1 MATVLIVGKPNVG
14 KSTLFN
20 RLIRK
25 RKAIVEDDPGVTRDS
40 IQDRVEWRGKFFTL
54 VDTCGIFEN
63 PEGIVEKRMKEMT
76 LEMLKEGD
84 LLLFVV
90 DGRKGLTSEDHHL
103 ADFVRK
109 SGADVILVANK
120 VEDKKKYENEVKPE
134 LYSLGFGEPIPVS
147 SEHSLNIDT
156 LLEKIVEKL
165 ESKGLEL
172 KEEKREEAIK
182 VAIIGKPNVGKSS
195 LFNAI
200 LGMERTLVTPLP
212 GTTRDAVDEEVEID
226 GKRYIFIDTAGMRR
240 RSKIEPKTLE
250 RYGTY
255 RTVEAI
261 ERADVVVLVLDA
273 TEGISRQEQ
282 RLAGLVERRGK
293 AIVTV
298 FNKWD
303 LVEHRERRKGEYL
316 QLFKEKLY
324 FVGFSPL
331 VFVSALEGWGVEK
344 VMEYIEVSFKSYTTK
359 VPTSSLNAAL
369 EKLFLISP
377 PPSKGG
383 RKVRIYF
390 GLQVDVKPPVFLFF
404 TNRPDDIPKSYQN
417 SMKRAI
423 RTYVHPFTGS
433 PIFLKFKKSR

>member
-25 RKAIVEDDPGVTRDS
+25 RKAIVENAPGVTRDF
-40 IQDRVEWRGKFFTL
+40 IQDKVEWNNKVFTL

-76 LEMLKEGD
+76 LRMLEEAD

-90 DGRKGLTSEDHHL
+90 DGRESITSEDLHL
-103 ADFVRK
+103 SDFVRK
-109 SGADVILVANK
+109 SGVDVILVANK
-120 VEDKKKYENEVKPE
+120 VEDKERFEKEVKSE

-156 LLEKIVEKL
+156 LLEKIVETL

-172 KEEKREEAIK
+172 KEEKREGAIK

-200 LGMERTLVTPLP
+200 IGMERTLVTPLP

-226 GKRYIFIDTAGMRR
+226 EKKYVFIDTAGMRR
-240 RSKIEPKTLE
+240 KSKIEPKTIE

-255 RTVEAI
+255 RAVEAVGKV
-261 ERADVVVLVLDA
+261 DVVVLVLDA
-273 TEGISRQEQ
+273 TEGISKQEQ

-303 LVEHRERRKGEYL
+303 LVEHREKREKEYI

-324 FVGFSPL
+324 FIDYSPL
-331 VFVSALEGWGVEK
+331 VFVSALKGWGIKEV
-344 VMEYIEVSFKSYTTK
+344 IESIEISFKSYTTK
-359 VPTSSLNAAL
+359 VPTSSLNVAL

-377 PPSKGG
+377 PPSKKG
-383 RKVRIYF
+383 RKIRIYF
-390 GLQVDVKPPVFLFF
+390 GFQVDVKPPVFLFF
-404 TNRPDDIPKSYQN
+404 SNRPDDIPKSYQN
-417 SMKRAI
+417 SMKKAI
-423 RTYVHPFTGS
+423 RTYVYPFTGS
-433 PIFLKFKKSR
+433 PIFLKFKRSR

>member
-25 RKAIVEDDPGVTRDS
+25 RKAIVENAPGVTRDF
-40 IQDRVEWRGKFFTL
+40 IQDKVEWNNKVFTL

-63 PEGIVEKRMKEMT
+63 PKGIVEKRMKEMT
-76 LEMLKEGD
+76 LRMLEEAD

-90 DGRKGLTSEDHHL
+90 DGRESITSEDLHL

-109 SGADVILVANK
+109 SGVDVILVANK
-120 VEDKKKYENEVKPE
+120 VEDKERFEREVKSE

-156 LLEKIVEKL
+156 LLEKIVETL

-200 LGMERTLVTPLP
+200 IGMERTLVTPLP

-226 GKRYIFIDTAGMRR
+226 EKKYIFIDTAGMRR
-240 RSKIEPKTLE
+240 KSKIEPKTIE

-255 RTVEAI
+255 RTVEAV
-261 ERADVVVLVLDA
+261 EKADVVVLVLDA
-273 TEGISRQEQ
+273 TEGISKQEQ

-303 LVEHRERRKGEYL
+303 LVEHREKREKEYI

-324 FVGFSPL
+324 FIDYSPL
-331 VFVSALEGWGVEK
+331 VFVSALKGWGIKEV
-344 VMEYIEVSFKSYTTK
+344 IESIEISFKSYTTK

-377 PPSKGG
+377 P
-383 RKVRIYF
+383 
-390 GLQVDVKPPVFLFF
+390 
-404 TNRPDDIPKSYQN
+404 
-417 SMKRAI
+417 
-423 RTYVHPFTGS
+423 
-433 PIFLKFKKSR
+433 

>member
-63 PEGIVEKRMKEMT
+63 PEGIVEKKMKEMT
-76 LEMLKEGD
+76 LDMLKEGD

-90 DGRKGLTSEDHHL
+90 DGREGLTSEDHHL

-212 GTTRDAVDEEVEID
+212 GTTRDAVDEEVEVD

-240 RSKIEPKTLE
+240 RSRIEPKTLE

-273 TEGISRQEQ
+273 MEGISRQDQ

-303 LVEHRERRKGEYL
+303 LVEHRERRKEEYL

-324 FVGFSPL
+324 FVDFSPL
-331 VFVSALEGWGVEK
+331 VFVSA
-344 VMEYIEVSFKSYTTK
+344 TTK

-417 SMKRAI
+417 SIKRAI